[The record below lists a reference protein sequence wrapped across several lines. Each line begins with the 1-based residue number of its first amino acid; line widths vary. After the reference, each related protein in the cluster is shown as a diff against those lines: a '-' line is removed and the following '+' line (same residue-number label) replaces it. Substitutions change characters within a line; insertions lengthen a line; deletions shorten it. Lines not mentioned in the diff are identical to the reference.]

1 MVNQSRLVALFKE
14 LCLIDAP
21 ARSERECADRVIA
34 ELKSLGLEVWEDD
47 AHLTTG
53 GNSGNVIARVPG
65 NKPGAKSIFL
75 SAHIDTVEPT
85 AGLVIG
91 EKDGVLFSESDTI
104 LGADD
109 KGGLAPIIEA
119 VRMLQES
126 GAQHGEIYLLFSVC
140 EEVGLLGAGHL
151 DIQSLNVDFGYVFDT
166 GPPVGSFVTRTATHD
181 NLDVTVHGIPAHAGK
196 DPEKGVNAIQVAA
209 SAINRMTLGRIGP
222 ETTANFGLI
231 EGGTAVNV
239 VCPFV
244 KLRGEARS
252 TDVAAL
258 DAQVEH
264 MSSCFTGAAKEWGA
278 KVEIVH
284 DRHYGAYEIASDA
297 TVVQVAQAAAK
308 RLGFDGHLRTTL
320 GGSDAN
326 QYNSKGVPT
335 IVVATGMDKIHTHD
349 EYIPIVDLVKTAEL
363 AYEIVLAASSV

>member
-1 MVNQSRLVALFKE
+1 MVNESRLVGLFKE

-21 ARSERECADRVIA
+21 ARGERSCADRVIA
-34 ELKSLGLEVWEDD
+34 ELRTLGLDVWEDD
-47 AHLTTG
+47 AHVTTG
-53 GNSGNVIARVPG
+53 GNCGNVIAKVPG
-65 NKPGAKSIFL
+65 NKAGAKSIFL

-119 VRMLQES
+119 VRMLQET
-126 GAQHGEIYLLFSVC
+126 GAQHGDIHLLFSVC

-166 GPPVGSFVTRTATHD
+166 GPPVGSFVTKTATHD
-181 NLDVTVHGIPAHAGK
+181 NLDVTVFGIPAHAGK
-196 DPEKGVNAIQVAA
+196 DPEKGVNAIQVVA
-209 SAINRMTLGRIGP
+209 SAISCMALGRIGP

-252 TDVAAL
+252 TDLVAL
-258 DAQVEH
+258 DAQVAH
-264 MSSCFTGAAKEWGA
+264 MRQCFEDAAAEWGA
-278 KVEIVH
+278 KVEVVH
-284 DRHYGAYEIASDA
+284 DRHYGAYEIPSGS
-297 TVVQVAQAAAK
+297 VVVKVAQQAARK
-308 RLGFDGHLRTTL
+308 LGFDGHLRTTL

-326 QYNSKGVPT
+326 QYNTKGVPT

-349 EYIPIVDLVKTAEL
+349 EFIAVKDLVATANL